1 MSSREIRLSVT
12 SYVVLGTIDLIGPSS
27 PYRLKKL
34 VDQSVADFHP
44 VPHTT
49 LYEEPA
55 RLAAAGYLEET
66 QEQGGR
72 RRKSYALTEKGARA
86 LKQWLSDPAAEPTEL
101 RSPALLKV
109 FFGADPEPLA
119 RAQMEHHERLI
130 EFFETVRAER
140 GDGMRPAPRRLL
152 DVGIEFHTF
161 FARTWR
167 RLGQR

>member
-1 MSSREIRLSVT
+1 MSSRDIRLSVT
-12 SYVVLGTIDLIGPSS
+12 SYVVLGTLDLIGPSS

-34 VDQSVADFHP
+34 VEESVADFHP

-55 RLAAAGYLEET
+55 RLAAAGYLEES
-66 QEQGGR
+66 QEEGGR
-72 RRKSYALTEKGARA
+72 RRKRYALTERGAQA
-86 LKQWLSDPAAEPTEL
+86 LREWLADPVAEPTEL

-119 RAQMEHHERLI
+119 RAQMEHHERLLG
-130 EFFETVRAER
+130 FFEAMRSER
-140 GDGMRPAPRRLL
+140 GERLRPAPRRLL
-152 DVGIEFHTF
+152 DVGIEFHSF

-167 RLGQR
+167 RLAK